1 MATDFG
7 QNLRHDLYSTR
18 WHFETDSIIA
28 ISMQKY
34 SKAVL
39 SIHYILCKFDQD
51 WSTNSREIAN

>member
-34 SKAVL
+34 WHVTAVNQNCD
-39 SIHYILCKFDQD
+39 IQIRFGTPVY
-51 WSTNSREIAN
+51 